1 MIKVHWQPYSFGIY
15 ILVIYISNVLQTQ
28 SKHIYDLQ
36 LNIPNIIQF
45 NDFWKMEYGSSY
57 Q

>member
-1 MIKVHWQPYSFGIY
+1 MIKVHWQPCSFGIY